1 MPDPRAPGPGTAQG
15 RQNRRVGH
23 NYTLPT
29 IKLLFATARTC
40 AYPGCQVPLVFE
52 DADRGIRSV
61 AVQIAHIRSPKPS
74 GPRHD
79 PGYPDDR
86 LNSEDNLLLLCNTHH
101 QPVDGNESKYTT
113 AELLEWKKA
122 QVTDAGGFL
131 VHDDDIT
138 GLASALQ
145 ASVDELVRATRLQV
159 QVSIIAGRSGPHGF
173 GVVRTNL
180 DGLDELEARAEG
192 MFVPGRLIGV
202 EAVNIGIVGTEVQAA
217 GIDIDHGSAQ
227 PGPWQYAFPPN
238 NLTPWQ
244 FPCRVEGNAT
254 RAWFEAEDR
263 ILRFVDR
270 LYATLGLAPQRF
282 RAWATIGN
290 GDQLTGQWIPRA
302 GLPVWGPGV
311 GEAQLRMRFGE
322 AG

>member
-1 MPDPRAPGPGTAQG
+1 M
-15 RQNRRVGH
+15 GH

-52 DADRGIRSV
+52 DAARGIRSV

-79 PGYPDDR
+79 PAYPDDK
-86 LNSEDNLLLLCNTHH
+86 LNSEDNLLLLCNKHH
-101 QPVDGNESKYTT
+101 HPVDGNESKYTT
-113 AELLEWKKA
+113 GELLEWKKA

-131 VHDDDIT
+131 VQDGDIA

-145 ASVDELVRATRLQV
+145 ASVDELVRATRLQI
-159 QVSIIAGRSGPHGF
+159 QVRLIGGRCGPHGF
-173 GVVRTNL
+173 GAIRVNL
-180 DGLDELEARAEG
+180 DGLDEVEERAKG
-192 MFVPGRLIGV
+192 MFLPGRLIGV
-202 EAVNIGIVGTEVQAA
+202 EAENRGIVGAEVQAA
-217 GIDIDHGSAQ
+217 GIDIDHGPTQ
-227 PGPWQYAFPPN
+227 PGPWQYAFPAN
-238 NLTPWQ
+238 TITPWQ

-263 ILRFVDR
+263 IRRFVDR
-270 LYATLGLAPQRF
+270 LHATRGLAPQRF
-282 RAWATIGN
+282 RAWATLGN
-290 GDQLTGQWIPRA
+290 GDQLASEWIARA
-302 GLPVWGPGV
+302 DLPVWEPGV

-322 AG
+322 TG